1 MIPLIIGA
9 AAAVGIVGGAGKLLA
24 LRSTKGSAPGL
35 VDGKLAALGNAP
47 NAVSSEADTPEAR
60 KVAPFKDATLDAVLT
75 AINATGGKIVTQQK
89 GYAAAIYTTQLM
101 GYVDDVELRVSG
113 KTVHIRSASR
123 VGYSDRGVNRAR
135 VEEIRNMLGAEKIIS
150 G

>member
-9 AAAVGIVGGAGKLLA
+9 AAAVGVVGGVGKLLA
-24 LRSTKGSAPGL
+24 LQSERGAAPGL
-35 VDGKLAALGNAP
+35 VEGKLASVGSKP
-47 NAVSSEADTPEAR
+47 NAVCSEAGTPEAR
-60 KVAPFKDATLDAVLT
+60 AVAPFKAATLDAVLT

-89 GYAAAIYTTQLM
+89 GYAAAVYTSALM

-135 VEEIRNMLGAEKIIS
+135 VEEIRDMLGAEKIVS

>member
-9 AAAVGIVGGAGKLLA
+9 AAAVGVVGGVGKLLA
-24 LRSTKGSAPGL
+24 LQSSKGTAPGL
-35 VDGKLAALGNAP
+35 VDGKLAPLGGKP
-47 NAVSSEADTPEAR
+47 NAVSSEAATAQAR
-60 KVAPFKDATLDAVLT
+60 KVEPFKDVTLDAVLT
-75 AINATGGKIVTQQK
+75 AINGAGGKIVTQQK
-89 GYAAAIYTTQLM
+89 GYAAAVYTSALM

-135 VEEIRNMLGAEKIIS
+135 VEEIRNMLDAEKIIS

>member
-9 AAAVGIVGGAGKLLA
+9 AAAVGIVGGVGKVLA
-24 LRSTKGSAPGL
+24 LQSTKGSAPGV
-35 VDGKLAALGNAP
+35 VDGKLASIGSKP
-47 NAVSSEADTPEAR
+47 NAVCSEAGTAEAR
-60 KVAPFKDATLDAVLT
+60 AVEPFKDASLDAVLT

-89 GYAAAIYTTQLM
+89 GYAAAVYTSKLL

-113 KTVHIRSASR
+113 KTVHVRSASR

-135 VEEIRNMLGAEKIIS
+135 VEEIRTSLNAEKIIS